1 LTELDQRMTYKQF
14 GIAIGLI
21 DERWEPWHR
30 QQITKVLDTTAAAS
44 RLIGDAMLDHRRI
57 VNQSTG
63 VAGAGAER
71 SVTIREKQN

>member
-1 LTELDQRMTYKQF
+1 MGAVASGTDY
-14 GIAIGLI
+14 
-21 DERWEPWHR
+21 
-30 QQITKVLDTTAAAS
+30 KVLDTTATAS

-71 SVTIREKQN
+71 NVAIRQELN